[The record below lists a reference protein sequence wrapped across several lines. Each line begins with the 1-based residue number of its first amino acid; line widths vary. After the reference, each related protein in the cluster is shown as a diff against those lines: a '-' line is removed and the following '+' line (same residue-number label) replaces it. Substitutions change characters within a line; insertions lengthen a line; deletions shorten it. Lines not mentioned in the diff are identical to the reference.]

1 MGLYFV
7 QHKGP
12 ADSERQQLVKCHGE
26 PLELQLAAN
35 QPLAEA
41 VAGAMEHSGFE
52 TAWLE
57 IADVPVEKLSYVIPA
72 ESPDDDHVA
81 WYSDIKSFD
90 TGRIKRLGMVVGK
103 HQSAT
108 FIHGHGAWHAL
119 EGETKFGHV
128 LAGETFLAT
137 DVRAKGIGI
146 RGAVFDRSHDA
157 ETKFDL
163 FKIREIATSGGD
175 HALLRLKPNV
185 ELVKGVEQALQQL
198 GWQRA
203 KVSGLGSLA
212 GAVFEDGSRMTSF
225 ATEFLITDYL
235 AGEGAAPEIMI
246 VGETDGDIITGNLT
260 ADQNPILVTAEL
272 VLNRT

>member
-1 MGLYFV
+1 MYFV

-12 ADSERQQLVKCHGE
+12 ADSERQQLARCHGE
-26 PLELQLAAN
+26 PLEFDLAAD
-35 QPLAEA
+35 QPLEEA
-41 VAGAMEHSGFE
+41 VAGAMERSGFE

-57 IADVPVEKLSYVIPA
+57 IADVPVQKLSYVIPA
-72 ESPDDDHVA
+72 KSPDDDHVA
-81 WYSDIKSFD
+81 WYSDTKSFEN
-90 TGRIKRLGMVVGK
+90 GRIKRLGMVVGK

-108 FIHGHGAWHAL
+108 FIHGHGSWHAL
-119 EGETKFGHV
+119 EDETKFGHI
-128 LAGETFLAT
+128 LASDTFLVADT
-137 DVRAKGIGI
+137 GARGIGV

-163 FKIREIATSGGD
+163 FKIREVTTNSGD

-246 VGETDGDIITGNLT
+246 VGETDGDIMTGTLT

-272 VLNRT
+272 VLNRI